1 MLSAAHAAATKPS
14 AQLVAPTMVW
24 RVPQPIK
31 PGLVLLQPTC
41 LESAVPLVPLA
52 WEPPVAVA
60 PPQTPAKRTPTSPSI
75 MAPFATPAKPTSPSI
90 MAPLLTTPDA
100 PRLSPVA
107 PFAPFAP
114 RRGQRERRPPR
125 HLPRGSKFPNGGQA
139 TPARKLVFVEEDA
152 VDEAAGLALLAL
164 ARCA

>member
-1 MLSAAHAAATKPS
+1 MAMLSAAHAAATKPS
-14 AQLVAPTMVW
+14 AQLAPTMVW

-52 WEPPVAVA
+52 WEQPPVGVA
-60 PPQTPAKRTPTSPSI
+60 PPQTPAKLKPTSPSI
-75 MAPFATPAKPTSPSI
+75 MTPRATPAKPMSPSI

-100 PRLSPVA
+100 PLLSPVE
-107 PFAPFAP
+107 APFAP

-139 TPARKLVFVEEDA
+139 TPARKLVFVEEDD
-152 VDEAAGLALLAL
+152 VDTAGLALLAL

>member
-1 MLSAAHAAATKPS
+1 MAMLSAAHAAATKPP

-24 RVPQPIK
+24 RVSQPIK

-52 WEPPVAVA
+52 WEPPVGVA
-60 PPQTPAKRTPTSPSI
+60 P
-75 MAPFATPAKPTSPSI
+75 ATPSKPMSPSI
-90 MAPLLTTPDA
+90 MAPLMTPDA
-100 PRLSPVA
+100 PRLSQV
-107 PFAPFAP
+107 APFAP

-125 HLPRGSKFPNGGQA
+125 HLPRGSKFPGGGQE
-139 TPARKLVFVEEDA
+139 TPARKLVFVEEDD

>member
-1 MLSAAHAAATKPS
+1 MAMLSAAHAAATKPS
-14 AQLVAPTMVW
+14 VAPMVW

-31 PGLVLLQPTC
+31 PGLVMLQPTC

-52 WEPPVAVA
+52 WEPPVGVA
-60 PPQTPAKRTPTSPSI
+60 PATPSKPMSPSI
-75 MAPFATPAKPTSPSI
+75 MAP
-90 MAPLLTTPDA
+90 LTTPDA
-100 PRLSPVA
+100 PRLTPV
-107 PFAPFAP
+107 APFAP

-125 HLPRGSKFPNGGQA
+125 HLPRGSKFPGGGQA
-139 TPARKLVFVEEDA
+139 TPARKLVFVEDD

>member
-1 MLSAAHAAATKPS
+1 MA
-14 AQLVAPTMVW
+14 MVW

-41 LESAVPLVPLA
+41 LESGLQLVPCA
-52 WEPPVAVA
+52 WEPPVIA
-60 PPQTPAKRTPTSPSI
+60 PP
-75 MAPFATPAKPTSPSI
+75 ATPSKPTSPSI
-90 MAPLLTTPDA
+90 MAPLTTPLTTPDA
-100 PRLSPVA
+100 SRLSPV
-107 PFAPFAP
+107 APFAP

-139 TPARKLVFVEEDA
+139 TPARKLVFVEEDD
-152 VDEAAGLALLAL
+152 VDTAGLALLAL

>member
-1 MLSAAHAAATKPS
+1 MAMLSAAHAAATKPS

-60 PPQTPAKRTPTSPSI
+60 PPQTPAKLTPTSPSI
-75 MAPFATPAKPTSPSI
+75 MAPL
-90 MAPLLTTPDA
+90 MTPDA
-100 PRLSPVA
+100 PRLTPV
-107 PFAPFAP
+107 APFAP

-125 HLPRGSKFPNGGQA
+125 HLPRGSKFPGGGQA
-139 TPARKLVFVEEDA
+139 TPARKLVFVEEDD
-152 VDEAAGLALLAL
+152 VDTAGLALLAL

>member
-1 MLSAAHAAATKPS
+1 MAMLSAAHAAATKPSS

-52 WEPPVAVA
+52 WEPPVGVA
-60 PPQTPAKRTPTSPSI
+60 PPQTPAKLTPKSPSI
-75 MAPFATPAKPTSPSI
+75 MDPFATPAKPMSPSI
-90 MAPLLTTPDA
+90 MAPLMTPDV
-100 PRLSPVA
+100 PRLTPV
-107 PFAPFAP
+107 APFAP
-114 RRGQRERRPPR
+114 RRGQRERRPRR
-125 HLPRGSKFPNGGQA
+125 HLPRGSKFPGGGQA
-139 TPARKLVFVEEDA
+139 TPARKLVFVEEDD
-152 VDEAAGLALLAL
+152 VDTAGLALLAL

>member
-1 MLSAAHAAATKPS
+1 MGVLSAAHAAATKPS

-52 WEPPVAVA
+52 WEPPVGVA
-60 PPQTPAKRTPTSPSI
+60 PATPSKPMSPSI
-75 MAPFATPAKPTSPSI
+75 MAP
-90 MAPLLTTPDA
+90 LTTPDA
-100 PRLSPVA
+100 PRLTRV
-107 PFAPFAP
+107 APFAP

-125 HLPRGSKFPNGGQA
+125 HLPRGSKFPGGGQA
-139 TPARKLVFVEEDA
+139 TPARKLVFVEEDD
-152 VDEAAGLALLAL
+152 VDTAGLALLAL

>member
-1 MLSAAHAAATKPS
+1 MAMLSAAHAAATKAS

-31 PGLVLLQPTC
+31 PGLVMLQPTC

-52 WEPPVAVA
+52 WEPPVGVA
-60 PPQTPAKRTPTSPSI
+60 QPQTPAKLTPTSPSI

-90 MAPLLTTPDA
+90 MAPLLMTPEA

-107 PFAPFAP
+107 APFAP

-139 TPARKLVFVEEDA
+139 TPARKLVFVEEDD
-152 VDEAAGLALLAL
+152 VDTAGLALLAL

>member
-14 AQLVAPTMVW
+14 VAPMVW

-31 PGLVLLQPTC
+31 PGLVMLQPTC

-52 WEPPVAVA
+52 WEPPVGVA
-60 PPQTPAKRTPTSPSI
+60 PATPSKPMSPSI
-75 MAPFATPAKPTSPSI
+75 MAP
-90 MAPLLTTPDA
+90 LTTPDA
-100 PRLSPVA
+100 PRLTPV
-107 PFAPFAP
+107 APFAP

-139 TPARKLVFVEEDA
+139 TPARKLVFVEEDD
-152 VDEAAGLALLAL
+152 VDTAGLALLAL

>member
-1 MLSAAHAAATKPS
+1 MAMLSAAHAAATKPP

-24 RVPQPIK
+24 RVSQPIK

-52 WEPPVAVA
+52 WEPPVGVA
-60 PPQTPAKRTPTSPSI
+60 P
-75 MAPFATPAKPTSPSI
+75 ATPSKPMSPSI
-90 MAPLLTTPDA
+90 MAPLMTPDA
-100 PRLSPVA
+100 PRLSQV
-107 PFAPFAP
+107 APFAP

-125 HLPRGSKFPNGGQA
+125 HLPRGSKFPGGGQA
-139 TPARKLVFVEEDA
+139 TPARKLVFVEEDD
-152 VDEAAGLALLAL
+152 VDTAGLALLAL

>member
-1 MLSAAHAAATKPS
+1 MGVLSAAHAAATKPP

-52 WEPPVAVA
+52 WEPPIAVA
-60 PPQTPAKRTPTSPSI
+60 PPQTPAKRT
-75 MAPFATPAKPTSPSI
+75 PTSPSI

-107 PFAPFAP
+107 PFAP

-125 HLPRGSKFPNGGQA
+125 HLPRGSKFPGGGQA
-139 TPARKLVFVEEDA
+139 TPARKLVFVEEDD
-152 VDEAAGLALLAL
+152 VDTAGLALLAL

>member
-1 MLSAAHAAATKPS
+1 MAMLSAAHAAATKPS
-14 AQLVAPTMVW
+14 AQLAPTMVW

-41 LESAVPLVPLA
+41 LESGLQLVPCA

-60 PPQTPAKRTPTSPSI
+60 PP
-75 MAPFATPAKPTSPSI
+75 ATPAKLTPKSPSI
-90 MAPLLTTPDA
+90 MAPLMAPLTTPDA
-100 PRLSPVA
+100 PRLTRV
-107 PFAPFAP
+107 APFAP

-125 HLPRGSKFPNGGQA
+125 HLPRGSKFPGGGQA
-139 TPARKLVFVEEDA
+139 TPARKLVFVEEDD
-152 VDEAAGLALLAL
+152 VDTAGLALLAL

>member
-1 MLSAAHAAATKPS
+1 
-14 AQLVAPTMVW
+14 MVW
-24 RVPQPIK
+24 RVPRAIT
-31 PGLVLLQPTC
+31 PGLVLVQPTY
-41 LESAVPLVPLA
+41 LDSAQQLVPCA
-52 WEPPVAVA
+52 WEPPVGVA
-60 PPQTPAKRTPTSPSI
+60 PATPSKPVSPSI
-75 MAPFATPAKPTSPSI
+75 L
-90 MAPLLTTPDA
+90 APLLATPDI
-100 PRLSPVA
+100 PRLLPV
-107 PFAPFAP
+107 APFAP

>member
-1 MLSAAHAAATKPS
+1 MAMLSAAHAAATKPP

-52 WEPPVAVA
+52 WEPPVGVA
-60 PPQTPAKRTPTSPSI
+60 PPQTPAKLTSTAPSFMTPR
-75 MAPFATPAKPTSPSI
+75 ATPAKPMSPSI
-90 MAPLLTTPDA
+90 MAPLMTPDI
-100 PRLSPVA
+100 PRLIPV
-107 PFAPFAP
+107 APFAP

-125 HLPRGSKFPNGGQA
+125 HLPRGSKFPGGGQA
-139 TPARKLVFVEEDA
+139 TPARKLVFVEEDD
-152 VDEAAGLALLAL
+152 VDTAGLALLAL